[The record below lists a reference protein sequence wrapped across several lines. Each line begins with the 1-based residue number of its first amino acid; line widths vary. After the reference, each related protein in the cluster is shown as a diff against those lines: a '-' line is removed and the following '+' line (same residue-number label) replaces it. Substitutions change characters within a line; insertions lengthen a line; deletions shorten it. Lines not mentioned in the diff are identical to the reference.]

1 MKFCYQVATPDV
13 AVSPDVT
20 SFQGKLEDSLDFLAG
35 LGYDGVEFMTRAP
48 LELDQEKVKREL
60 DRRGL
65 MVSLV
70 CTGEVYGQLK
80 WNYTDP
86 DADIRRNAIRRTKE
100 IIDFAALLGADINV
114 GRIRGQYRH
123 GVDPEAT
130 RGWFVDSMREL
141 SDHAAPRGVR
151 IAIEHVNI
159 LQGNFLNTTAEA
171 VAMAGTIGRDNCQ
184 IMLDVFHMNIEERDM
199 LGAIA
204 QAVPWTIHVHLAD
217 NNRRHPGQCG
227 FDFEKIVQAFYD
239 VGYDGNFTTEIFQL
253 PDQETS
259 ARESIRHLAPI
270 FGRIYGHRA

>member
-13 AVSPDVT
+13 AISPDVT

-48 LELDQEKVKREL
+48 LELDQERIRREL
-60 DRRGL
+60 DDRRL

-80 WNYTDP
+80 WNYADP
-86 DADIRRNAIRRTKE
+86 DPDIRRKAIQRSRE
-100 IIDFAALLGADINV
+100 IIDFARLLGADINV

-123 GVDPEAT
+123 GVDPETT
-130 RGWFVDSMREL
+130 RGWFVDAMREL
-141 SDHAAPRGVR
+141 CDHAGPLGVR

-159 LQGNFLNTTAEA
+159 LQGNFLNTTGEA
-171 VAMAGTIGRDNCQ
+171 AAMADAVGRDNCK

-204 QAVPWTIHVHLAD
+204 RYAPWNIHVHLAD

-227 FDFEKIVQAFYD
+227 FDFGKIVQAFRD
-239 VGYDGNFTTEIFQL
+239 VGYDGNYTTEIFQI
-253 PDQETS
+253 PDQETA

-270 FGRIYGHRA
+270 FRKVYGK